1 MAEAAAPRSRVGHL
15 NLKGDYSELL
25 SATLDEHARGG
36 VHLRVPY
43 LLGNFPER
51 WFWNDLGQ
59 HIGGDGKVIP
69 PEQPPT
75 ELDYFDNKGTVGLV
89 GCRSAGGGSFSF
101 GGFAAASG
109 VGDGDVV
116 VYCGSGVTACHNVLA
131 MRLAGLPEP
140 ILYPGSWSDWSSSGM
155 PVATGP
161 DRGA

>member
-89 GCRSAGGGSFSF
+89 GCRSAGGGSFSI

-109 VGDGDVV
+109 VGELTANFAVEKAARASNYAKINGFRSEIDGL
-116 VYCGSGVTACHNVLA
+116 GN
-131 MRLAGLPEP
+131 R
-140 ILYPGSWSDWSSSGM
+140 
-155 PVATGP
+155 
-161 DRGA
+161 